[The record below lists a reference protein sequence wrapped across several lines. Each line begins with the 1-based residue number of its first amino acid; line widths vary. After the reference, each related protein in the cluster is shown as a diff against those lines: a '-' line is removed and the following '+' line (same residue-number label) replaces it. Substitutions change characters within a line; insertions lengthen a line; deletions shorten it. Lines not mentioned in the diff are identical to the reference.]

1 MPKSFQVL
9 AMLVTASMLW
19 SWSATAAER
28 PAIAGANVPVKVRV
42 QGLALGS
49 TLSIRQGAS
58 TVEVTLNDEYVIGTP
73 IEAGTPLDLQL
84 MSQPPGQQCAISEL
98 APSFVPADSA
108 PIFVRCRFVPVPTFI
123 MPQTLPNAPLSV
135 LLGASAMRP
144 AAYPGIVYESRP
156 GVIGGIF
163 PYEFRL
169 QSVTFNGVQQ
179 SLAVIALDFRTGG
192 LRFVPATEGNYNI
205 TLEIRDSGSP
215 QKVLQHTF
223 LIDVAANRFVFV
235 APTGVD
241 DPAHGSRALPYRT
254 VAYALPRTSSNQL
267 ITLRKGS
274 YATGGFGVG
283 DANAK
288 QFIAYPDEVA
298 VFDLGY
304 AGSID
309 VRIDLP
315 PAARFEGIDFTR
327 VQQHG
332 LLSDPSKS
340 GLVVRHARFLDGREG
355 PVALDNP
362 AFIHGFGDGPP
373 LTRHRLLI
381 QDNDF
386 GPFVMSSAGAYA
398 TTLFDAG
405 DSLIENNQLR
415 LGATTGGLHDK
426 DNSQRNTYR
435 QNYIEF
441 SSANANN
448 EGIQVSAQSNS
459 EMVHIHHNLLVNSGV
474 RLGLQCF
481 QETCFMRDHD
491 VHHNTMVEGGMLFG
505 WGVFNPTSQGT
516 RISHNLMR
524 STTAPY
530 AWHSCMS
537 TLPSAFSTQLS
548 ARSNRLE
555 TASALAMR
563 DTECGGSAPMNMSWS
578 TWRGTHAMDTVAAGS
593 VLSVGSDLV
602 GMGPTLGLPA
612 GDARRAMLGHLYPLP
627 VVIPDQQFADGFE

>member
-1 MPKSFQVL
+1 VSNRRLVVL
-9 AMLVTASMLW
+9 ILSSCTLLQTTHRV
-19 SWSATAAER
+19 AAEA
-28 PAIAGANVPVKVRV
+28 PTVVAAMVPVKVRV
-42 QGLALGS
+42 QGLALGN
-49 TLSIRQGAS
+49 TLSIRQGAA
-58 TVEVTLNDEYVIGTP
+58 TVVVTLNDEYVIGAL
-73 IEAGTPLDLQL
+73 IDADSPLDLQL
-84 MSQPPGQQCAISEL
+84 VSQPPGQQCAISEL

-108 PIFVRCRFVPVPTFI
+108 PVFVRCRFVTVPTLM

-135 LLGASAMRP
+135 LLAASAMRP

-169 QSVTFNGVQQ
+169 QGVTFNGLPQ
-179 SLAVIALDFRTGG
+179 SLATIALDFRSGS
-192 LRFVPATEGNYNI
+192 LRFVPAAEGSYSI

-223 LIDVAANRFVFV
+223 LIDVAANQFVFL
-235 APTGVD
+235 APSGED

-254 VAYALPRTSSNQL
+254 VAYALPRTSANQL
-267 ITLRKGS
+267 IVLRKGS
-274 YATGGFGVG
+274 YTTGGFGVD
-283 DANAK
+283 DAHAK

-309 VRIDLP
+309 VRSDLP
-315 PAARFEGIDFTR
+315 PAARFEGIDFTH
-327 VQQHG
+327 VQQYG

-340 GLVVRHARFLDGREG
+340 GLVVRHVRFVDGREG
-355 PVALDNP
+355 LVPSENP
-362 AFIHGFGDGPP
+362 AFIHGYGDGPP

-381 QDNDF
+381 QDSDF
-386 GPFVMSSAGAYA
+386 GPFVMNSSGAYA
-398 TTLFDAG
+398 LTLFDAG

-415 LGATTGGLHDK
+415 LGATTGGVHDK

-459 EMVHIHHNLLVNSGV
+459 DMVHIHHNLFVNSGV
-474 RLGLQCF
+474 RLGIQCF
-481 QETCFMRDHD
+481 QETCYMRDHD

-516 RISHNLMR
+516 RITHNLMR
-524 STTAPY
+524 SITAPY
-530 AWHSCMS
+530 AWHSCLS
-537 TLPSAFSTQLS
+537 TLPTAFSTQLM
-548 ARSNRLE
+548 ARNNRLE
-555 TASALAMR
+555 TASVLAMR
-563 DTECGGSAPMNMSWS
+563 DTECGGSAPMNMSWA

-627 VVIPDQQFADGFE
+627 AVIPDQQFANGFE